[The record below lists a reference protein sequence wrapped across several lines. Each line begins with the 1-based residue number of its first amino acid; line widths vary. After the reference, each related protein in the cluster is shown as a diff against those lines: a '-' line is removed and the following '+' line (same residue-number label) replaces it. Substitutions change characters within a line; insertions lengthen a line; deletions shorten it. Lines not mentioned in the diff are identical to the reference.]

1 MAACVDVLK
10 CFITYFILCVIF
22 CTVKRPCFTNSNA
35 CYNFTTSEVTEEKE
49 SFIYSSLWQYNLEK
63 PIFVYKKYFLRML
76 LLLAGDIEVCPGPTA
91 RITYCGC
98 AKTIRKNQTSGV
110 CTNCRERLHLKCMK
124 DSYGKGTELLF
135 CSTCFVRDFDGNTVE
150 YSNPALTNFVKKSGL
165 KLFHQNI
172 NGILK
177 NLDKIKILLNGTKQ
191 NIDILGIS
199 ETHTNNTITNAEL
212 SIDGYTIER
221 KDRQNGVFGGVLLD
235 QM

>member
-1 MAACVDVLK
+1 
-10 CFITYFILCVIF
+10 
-22 CTVKRPCFTNSNA
+22 
-35 CYNFTTSEVTEEKE
+35 
-49 SFIYSSLWQYNLEK
+49 
-63 PIFVYKKYFLRML
+63 ML
-76 LLLAGDIEVCPGPTA
+76 LLLAGDIEVCPGHTA
-91 RITYCGC
+91 RITYYGC

-124 DSYGKGTELLF
+124 DSYENGTELLF
-135 CSTCFVRDFDGNTVE
+135 CSTCFVRDFDENTMH

-199 ETHTNNTITNAEL
+199 ETHTNNIITNAEL

-221 KDRQNGVFGGVLLD
+221 KD
-235 QM
+235 